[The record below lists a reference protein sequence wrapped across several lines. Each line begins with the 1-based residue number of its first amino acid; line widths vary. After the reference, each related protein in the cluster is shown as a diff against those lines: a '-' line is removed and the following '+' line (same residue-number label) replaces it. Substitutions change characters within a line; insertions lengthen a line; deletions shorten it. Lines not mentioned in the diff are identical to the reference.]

1 MSTQPQTATDDAAK
15 ARALGNEL
23 YRAGKLLQA
32 EKAYKTAASL
42 APHDPSPVSNL
53 SAVRYEMGD
62 YKGAI
67 AYIRDAI
74 SLTVPE
80 TDHSAKN
87 DKLYSRLVKCF
98 LYLHDVDSA
107 EMPCPALATLVSEPN

>member
-1 MSTQPQTATDDAAK
+1 
-15 ARALGNEL
+15 
-23 YRAGKLLQA
+23 
-32 EKAYKTAASL
+32 
-42 APHDPSPVSNL
+42 
-53 SAVRYEMGD
+53 MGD